1 MKRKFYKT
9 PNELQMTRVGE
20 NVKTRKFLDVS
31 RCSHA
36 KQRQGNVQKS
46 VLQFIGV
53 REILCQGVGGWGG
66 GGGRKPFAPKNS
78 RKLANFLRNV
88 QSKRNEGHTMQQHR
102 PYWHMKVARYCNSF
116 SGSIAPNSEHNYVAI
131 DKHLEKLPP
140 HFY

>member
-36 KQRQGNVQKS
+36 KQRQGNIQKS

-53 REILCQGVGGWGG
+53 REILCHGGGVGGGG
-66 GGGRKPFAPKNS
+66 AVNHLPQKI
-78 RKLANFLRNV
+78 LA
-88 QSKRNEGHTMQQHR
+88 S
-102 PYWHMKVARYCNSF
+102 
-116 SGSIAPNSEHNYVAI
+116 
-131 DKHLEKLPP
+131 
-140 HFY
+140 